1 MDIIS
6 ITESS
11 NIISTGLAS
20 NVIVD
25 KPTSTIIVSSQM
37 GPQGIQGTPGET
49 TINGTAVVVSQITLA
64 TNDLLGYNG
73 SNWTNL
79 PAASIGDG
87 GNF

>member
-25 KPTSTIIVSSQM
+25 KPTSTIIVTSQM
-37 GPQGIQGTPGET
+37 GPQGLQGLSGEVNIGGASIVIAPT
-49 TINGTAVVVSQITLA
+49 VAAG
-64 TNDLLGYNG
+64 DLLAYDGT
-73 SNWTNL
+73 NWINTAQGVL
-79 PAASIGDG
+79 TEG

>member
-25 KPTSTIIVSSQM
+25 KPTSTIIVTSQM
-37 GPQGIQGTPGET
+37 GPQGIQGPSGET
-49 TINGTAVVVSQITLA
+49 NIAGTPIYITSTLA
-64 TNDLLGYNG
+64 YNDLLTYNG
-73 SNWTNL
+73 TVWVNL
-79 PAASIGDG
+79 PAASVGDG

>member
-25 KPTSTIIVSSQM
+25 KPTSTIIVTAQM
-37 GPQGIQGTPGET
+37 GPQGLQGPSGET
-49 TINGTAVVVSQITLA
+49 TINGTAIVIAPTVA
-64 TNDLLGYNG
+64 AGDLLAYDGT
-73 SNWTNL
+73 NWINTAQGVL
-79 PAASIGDG
+79 TEG

>member
-25 KPTSTIIVSSQM
+25 KPTSTIIVTSQM
-37 GPQGIQGTPGET
+37 GPQGLQGLS
-49 TINGTAVVVSQITLA
+49 GTATIAGAAIVIDSTLGI
-64 TNDLLGYNG
+64 NDLLSYNG
-73 SNWTNL
+73 TNWTNL
-79 PAASIGDG
+79 PAATIGDG